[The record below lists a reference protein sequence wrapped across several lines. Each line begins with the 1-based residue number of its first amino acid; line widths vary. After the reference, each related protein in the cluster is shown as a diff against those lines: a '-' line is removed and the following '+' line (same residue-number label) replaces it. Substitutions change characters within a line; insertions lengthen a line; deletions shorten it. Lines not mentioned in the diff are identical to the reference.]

1 MVAFENTNRK
11 YQGKSAVNENNQ
23 LLILY
28 VCLTVFQNLDEVVN
42 QQELLSKVNLSLILV
57 SDIII
62 FSLLKMLIKSW
73 TIVPVL
79 SSRHRIPIPR
89 MYLTIF
95 PSFPTLYKLQ
105 LHKMFKHTQAIC
117 RQQSTNSCLK
127 VFDIFVRLAFKVL
140 KEHFQAK
147 YLLPQNKS

>member
-23 LLILY
+23 LLTLY

-42 QQELLSKVNLSLILV
+42 QQELLSKINLSLILV
-57 SDIII
+57 NDII
-62 FSLLKMLIKSW
+62 FSLLKMLNRSW
-73 TIVPVL
+73 TIVLVL
-79 SSRHRIPIPR
+79 SSRHRNPIPR

-127 VFDIFVRLAFKVL
+127 VFDIFVRLAFKVS
-140 KEHFQAK
+140 KEHFQAT
-147 YLLPQNKS
+147 YLLPQDKS